1 MSLPT
6 RTRICLECRTLC
18 TTTCPAGHKR
28 VVPLC
33 ERGGREELVDDVW
46 GPPSRRPEAL
56 LAAAPVAKSNSS
68 WSGWDIFGIF
78 ELDWFGL
85 IVIVGALFW
94 FAGAALV
101 KLFRKRAA
109 LATAQGARRSH
120 ASLLRTG
127 QVGTVSLTHVEP
139 MFGQPAVA
147 FATQLSSNGNV
158 MLRDGATIG
167 FDVVLD
173 SGQRVRIPAGLCAID
188 MTEARALDDVDEYLA
203 EVDPRRPFEP
213 GVDPFHH
220 DDARVVTI
228 GPGDRVELLCGLDPC
243 AADMAGYRDAIA
255 TTFVPRG
262 FVRLRR
268 A

>member
-1 MSLPT
+1 
-6 RTRICLECRTLC
+6 
-18 TTTCPAGHKR
+18 
-28 VVPLC
+28 VPLC
-33 ERGGREELVDDVW
+33 ERSGREQLVDDVW
-46 GPPSRRPEAL
+46 GPTSQRPEAL

-68 WSGWDIFGIF
+68 WSGWDIFGVF

-85 IVIVGALFW
+85 VVIVGALFW
-94 FAGAALV
+94 FLGAKVV

-109 LATAQGARRSH
+109 LATAQGAKRSG

-127 QVGTVSLTHVEP
+127 QLGTVSLTNVDE
-139 MFGQPAVA
+139 MFGRPAVA
-147 FATQLSSNGNV
+147 FGTQLSCNGNV

-173 SGQRVRIPAGLCAID
+173 TGQRVRIPPGLCAVD
-188 MTEARALDDVDEYLA
+188 MTEARVLGNVDEYLA
-203 EVDPRRPFEP
+203 EVDPRRAFEP

-243 AADMAGYRDAIA
+243 AADATGYRDAVA
-255 TTFVPRG
+255 TTFIPRG